1 MQAPGKWGGHRCQRA
16 PWLVGG
22 RFVQQGAAQIFTEHA
37 SNWEAAAYQDRSI
50 LSGGS
55 RRGDWNRALKLPRVV
70 LMSDCVRTIG
80 RVMNIGD

>member
-1 MQAPGKWGGHRCQRA
+1 MQAPGKWGGYRCQRA

-37 SNWEAAAYQDRSI
+37 SNWDAAAYQDRSI

-55 RRGDWNRALKLPRVV
+55 
-70 LMSDCVRTIG
+70 
-80 RVMNIGD
+80 